1 VLNHSATNKIDR
13 ENTTTIT
20 TTTNNLTTV
29 SAQNRP
35 QQSSS
40 KEKFLNTHFMAKKVQ
55 KEDQNI
61 SKPFFSM
68 SVYECFSRRTY
79 RVSINIKN
87 DKRWNQHCCLKH
99 GEVVLET

>member
-1 VLNHSATNKIDR
+1 VLNHSTTNKTDR
-13 ENTTTIT
+13 ENKTI

-40 KEKFLNTHFMAKKVQ
+40 KEELLDAHFIAKKVQ
-55 KEDQNI
+55 KEDQDL

-68 SVYECFSRRTY
+68 FVYECFS
-79 RVSINIKN
+79 
-87 DKRWNQHCCLKH
+87 
-99 GEVVLET
+99 

>member
-1 VLNHSATNKIDR
+1 VLNHSATNKTDI
-13 ENTTTIT
+13 EN

-40 KEKFLNTHFMAKKVQ
+40 KEELLDAHFIAKKVP
-55 KEDQNI
+55 KEDQDF

-68 SVYECFSRRTY
+68 SVCECFSGRTY

-87 DKRWNQHCCLKH
+87 DKRWNRHCRPKH

>member
-1 VLNHSATNKIDR
+1 VLNHSATNKTNR
-13 ENTTTIT
+13 ENT

-35 QQSSS
+35 QQSNS
-40 KEKFLNTHFMAKKVQ
+40 KEELLDAHFMAKKVQ
-55 KEDQNI
+55 KEDQDL

-68 SVYECFSRRTY
+68 SIYDCFSIRTY

-87 DKRWNQHCCLKH
+87 DKRWNQHYHPKH

>member
-1 VLNHSATNKIDR
+1 MLNHSASNKTDR
-13 ENTTTIT
+13 ENTTT

-40 KEKFLNTHFMAKKVQ
+40 KEELLDAYFMAKKVQ
-55 KEDQNI
+55 KEDQDL

-68 SVYECFSRRTY
+68 SLCECFSRRTY

-87 DKRWNQHCCLKH
+87 DKRWNQHCRPKH